1 MSTTRADRTAI
12 RRTALSR
19 PVALA
24 LDDALV
30 HEERTFFD
38 YGCGRGDD
46 LLRLHKM
53 GITVSGWIRRSF
65 PTRRARRLTS

>member
-1 MSTTRADRTAI
+1 MSATRADRTAI

-24 LDDALV
+24 LDDGIISA
-30 HEERTFFD
+30 ERTFFD

-46 LLRLHKM
+46 LLNLRALWDDWL
-53 GITVSGWIRRSF
+53 VSGTGMLRVG
-65 PTRRARRLTS
+65 

>member
-1 MSTTRADRTAI
+1 MTAARRCVDLPMSITRADRTAI
-12 RRTALSR
+12 RRTALSS

-24 LDDALV
+24 LEDGLI

-46 LLRLHKM
+46 LLRPHRM
-53 GITVSGWIRRSF
+53 GIRVCG
-65 PTRRARRLTS
+65 